1 MCKNNSA
8 LLNNEIMKKILVL
21 ITLVLTTSN
30 CSNRENY
37 FTPESAVEANI
48 KYMNEEKFDEV
59 MNTIDKDSPSYSTS
73 KTMIEQIFKLYDLN
87 YKITN
92 MKVIEDND
100 SEAKIEF
107 TQITTKISGP
117 KFKNNK
123 STGIHTLKKNG
134 DSWKI
139 YSTQM
144 TDVQYLE

>member
-1 MCKNNSA
+1 
-8 LLNNEIMKKILVL
+8 MKKISAL
-21 ITLVLTTSN
+21 ITLVLITSN

-59 MNTIDKDSPSYSTS
+59 MNTIDKDSPSYPASE
-73 KTMIEQIFKLYDLN
+73 TMIKQIFKLYDLN

-139 YSTQM
+139 FSTQM